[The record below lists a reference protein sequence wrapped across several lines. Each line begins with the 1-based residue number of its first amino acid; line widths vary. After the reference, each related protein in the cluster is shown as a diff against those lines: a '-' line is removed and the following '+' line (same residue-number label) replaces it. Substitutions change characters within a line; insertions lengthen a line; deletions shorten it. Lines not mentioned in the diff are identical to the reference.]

1 MQTAVLGAGSMGHG
15 IAQVLAM
22 AGHDV
27 TMRDVDDERVADGVD
42 TVRSN
47 LQKGVELGKVSEAE
61 RDATLGR
68 LTGETDL
75 DAAVGDA
82 GLVVEAVP
90 ESMDLK
96 QSVFEEVDAA
106 APGDCLLAT
115 NTSSL
120 SVTELASSVSNPE
133 RFVGAHF
140 FNPPHLMDLVEVIRA
155 EQTAD
160 ETETRLVEMLEDA
173 GKTCVVV
180 EDFPGF
186 ATSRLGV
193 AIGAEAIRMVEQG
206 VADPAAIDRAM
217 VEGYNFPVGP
227 LELTDRVGLDVR
239 LHILQYLRE
248 ELGERFRPPALLK
261 RKVRAGKLGVK
272 SGEGFYRWEDGG
284 RVDTE

>member
-22 AGHDV
+22 AGHEV
-27 TMRDVDDERVADGVD
+27 TMRDVDDERVASGLDAVRANLAKGVD
-42 TVRSN
+42 
-47 LQKGVELGKVSEAE
+47 LGKVSESD
-61 RDATLGR
+61 RDGTLSR
-68 LTGETDL
+68 LAGTTDL

-90 ESMDLK
+90 EKMDLK
-96 QSVFEEVDAA
+96 RSVFEAVDAA
-106 APGDCLLAT
+106 APADCVLAT

-133 RFVGAHF
+133 RFVGTHF
-140 FNPPHLMDLVEVIRA
+140 FNPPHLMDLVEVVRA
-155 EQTAD
+155 EQTD
-160 ETETRLVEMLEDA
+160 DRTETTVVELLEAA
-173 GKTCVVV
+173 GKSCVVV

-217 VEGYNFPVGP
+217 VEGYDFPVGP

-272 SGEGFYRWEDGG
+272 SGEGFYRWTDGE
-284 RVDTE
+284 RVD

>member
-22 AGHDV
+22 AGHEV
-27 TMRDVDDERVADGVD
+27 TMRDVDDERVASGLDAVRANLAKGVD
-42 TVRSN
+42 
-47 LQKGVELGKVSEAE
+47 LGKVSGSD
-61 RDATLGR
+61 RDGTLSR
-68 LTGETDL
+68 LAGTTDL
-75 DAAVGDA
+75 DAAVGDV

-90 ESMDLK
+90 EKMELK
-96 QSVFEEVDAA
+96 RSVFEAVDAA
-106 APGDCLLAT
+106 APGGCVMAT

-133 RFVGAHF
+133 RFVGTHF
-140 FNPPHLMDLVEVIRA
+140 FNPPHLMDLVEVVRA
-155 EQTAD
+155 EQTD
-160 ETETRLVEMLEDA
+160 DRTETTVVELLEAA
-173 GKTCVVV
+173 GKSCVVV

-217 VEGYNFPVGP
+217 VDGYDFPVGP

-272 SGEGFYRWEDGG
+272 SGEGFYRWADGE
-284 RVDTE
+284 RVD

>member
-27 TMRDVDDERVADGVD
+27 TMRDVDDDRVEAGIDS
-42 TVRSN
+42 VRSN
-47 LQKGVELGKVSEAE
+47 LSKGVDLGKVSEEE
-61 RDATLGR
+61 RDGALGR
-68 LTGETDL
+68 LAGTTDL
-75 DAAVGDA
+75 AAAVGDA
-82 GLVVEAVP
+82 AFVVEAVP
-90 ESMDLK
+90 EETDLK
-96 QSVFEEVDAA
+96 RSVFEEVDEHV
-106 APGDCLLAT
+106 PGDAVLAT

-120 SVTELASSVSNPE
+120 SVTELATAVSNPE

-155 EQTAD
+155 ERTND
-160 ETETRLVEMLEDA
+160 ETEAFVVDLLEDA
-173 GKTCVVV
+173 GKSCVVV

-193 AIGAEAIRMVEQG
+193 AMGAEAIRMVEQG

-239 LHILQYLRE
+239 MHILEYLRE

-272 SGEGFYRWEDGG
+272 SGEGFYRWEDGE
-284 RVDTE
+284 RAEE

>member
-1 MQTAVLGAGSMGHG
+1 
-15 IAQVLAM
+15 
-22 AGHDV
+22 
-27 TMRDVDDERVADGVD
+27 
-42 TVRSN
+42 
-47 LQKGVELGKVSEAE
+47 
-61 RDATLGR
+61 
-68 LTGETDL
+68 
-75 DAAVGDA
+75 VGDA
-82 GLVVEAVP
+82 CLVVEAVP
-90 ESMDLK
+90 EKMDLK
-96 QSVFEEVDAA
+96 RSVFEAVDAA
-106 APGDCLLAT
+106 APADCVLTT

-133 RFVGAHF
+133 RFVGTHF
-140 FNPPHLMDLVEVIRA
+140 FNPPHLMDLVEVVRA
-155 EQTAD
+155 EQTD
-160 ETETRLVEMLEDA
+160 DRTETTVVELLEAA
-173 GKTCVVV
+173 GKSCVVV

-217 VEGYNFPVGP
+217 VEGYDFPVGP

-272 SGEGFYRWEDGG
+272 SGEGFYRWTDGE
-284 RVDTE
+284 RVD